1 MKLKISI
8 IISSILLL
16 FSCQRDEA
24 DVQVIDQVVK
34 LYMSSATTGQDLLNP
49 KITGSYSTPTLLD
62 LLGERDLQPI
72 SGYTFPKDA
81 DTLVYMDY
89 PAGAIRLKADSVS
102 TADREIYYSKFVISL
117 QKTVNS
123 ALVRDDDTIQVE
135 YISTPSLFQISK
147 LWYNDELKFTK
158 IPGKP
163 NIVTIVK

>member
-89 PAGAIRLKADSVS
+89 PAGAIRKKIDSLS
-102 TADREIYYSKFVISL
+102 NDNEQTYYSRFVIRL
-117 QKTVNS
+117 PRTINEVVVN
-123 ALVRDDDTIQVE
+123 DDDTIKIE
-135 YISTPSLFQISK
+135 YKSTPSLFQISK

-158 IPGKP
+158 TQGGQ
-163 NIVTIVK
+163 NIVKIVK